1 MYQDL
6 PTDLVRPAAD
16 NLRRRTGDVSDIVAS
31 IKENPTLG
39 IIEPLVVA
47 PQEDGTYIIVAGAR
61 RHAAAVKAE
70 LATVPCIVKP
80 MTEEERVLAML
91 IENDSRC
98 PLRVT
103 EQAAGY
109 FRLVEAGWR
118 IKDAAKATG
127 RTAKHVASRL
137 ALLQLPA
144 DIRAKVDDGEITVGD
159 AALLLK
165 LRHHPDVLQEVASSI
180 AEGEDN
186 DVAWAVGQALGRIER
201 QARRTAV
208 LAELAEAGVAAVEHD
223 GFGLPQGLAEIGA
236 HRGLDVDVDAHAG
249 EDCHLVVVTRD
260 GSQRSACADPARHAK
275 KGTSELKATRP
286 TRATSEG
293 ELAQRADQKALRAAA
308 TTRAEFL
315 RELLGRRLG
324 KAAVIDLVLHAYLR
338 AATQMPAKAACEL
351 LGIEAAATADD
362 PYGSSAIEGLVRYAE
377 AGDAHLQRA
386 ALALAFA
393 HAEEHMGA
401 LWGPMGW
408 ADPAVV
414 AHLRFLDAAGYVRS
428 DFEDERLVLAA
439 EGLERRAAE
448 QEAWRR
454 SRARVG
460 DDSEEGTE
468 DVDEGIDEEEADGVP
483 A

>member
-47 PQEDGTYIIVAGAR
+47 PQDDGTYLIVAGAR
-61 RHAAAVKAE
+61 RHAAAVKAQ

-91 IENDSRC
+91 IENDARN
-98 PLRVT
+98 PLRIT

-109 FRLVEAGWR
+109 YRLVEAGWR
-118 IKDAAKATG
+118 IKDLAKATG
-127 RTAKHVASRL
+127 RTAKHVAARL

-144 DIRAKVDDGEITVGD
+144 DIRSKVDDGEITVGD

-165 LRHHPDVLQEVASSI
+165 LRHHPDVLQEVATSV
-180 AEGEDN
+180 AEGEDS
-186 DVAWAVGQALGRIER
+186 DVAWLVGQALAGIER
-201 QARRTAV
+201 QARRRAM

-223 GFGLPQGLAEIGA
+223 GYGVPQGLAEIGA
-236 HRGLDVDVDAHAG
+236 HRGLDIDVDAHAG
-249 EDCHLVVVTRD
+249 EDCHVVVVTRD
-260 GSQRSACADPARHAK
+260 GSQRPACADPGRHAK
-275 KGTSELKATRP
+275 KGTSGLKAARP
-286 TRATSEG
+286 TRAASDH
-293 ELAQRADQKALRAAA
+293 ELAQRAEQKALRAAA
-308 TTRAEFL
+308 ATRAEFL

-324 KAAVIDLVLHAYLR
+324 KAGVIDLVLHAYLR
-338 AATQMPAKAACEL
+338 SANQMPAKAACEL
-351 LGIEAAATADD
+351 LGIETAPTADD
-362 PYGSSAIEGLVRYAE
+362 PYGSRAVEGLIRYAE

-393 HAEEHMGA
+393 HAEEHMSTS
-401 LWGPMGW
+401 WGPLGW

-428 DFEDERLVLAA
+428 EFENERLVKAA
-439 EGLERRAAE
+439 EALERRAAE
-448 QEAWRR
+448 QEVWRR
-454 SRARVG
+454 SRAQTG
-460 DDSEEGTE
+460 DDGDSTPD
-468 DVDEGIDEEEADGVP
+468 DVDEEEADGVP